1 MLSPRRKAAQCPVWQ
16 GGLRLVA
23 PRAGDGAPPSQ
34 RISGAHPCCVMSC
47 AWYRSSLL
55 AMLLNSHSRGSI
67 PAGTESALDEQ
78 IQQSCT
84 SSRLPGG
91 DPCCADSPGL
101 GLVQTPA
108 SPDGA
113 VPFWCFVPRFF
124 FSCWLR
130 RGGEACLIVT
140 AIAVLTTVC
149 VLLFFCLFVC
159 FLLFHSRR
167 GPASPTRPTII
178 RPAEP
183 SLLDL

>member
-1 MLSPRRKAAQCPVWQ
+1 MPSPRRKAARCPVWQ
-16 GGLRLVA
+16 GGLRLIA

-124 FSCWLR
+124 SLAAQARWRSMLDCDCDCCANH
-130 RGGEACLIVT
+130 G
-140 AIAVLTTVC
+140 VC
-149 VLLFFCLFVC
+149 SLVFFCLFVC
-159 FLLFHSRR
+159 LFPAFSQQK
-167 GPASPTRPTII
+167 GPCLTYSTYHNPTG
-178 RPAEP
+178 
-183 SLLDL
+183 